1 MTESKPEV
9 YLFDGFNKSLFKNVL
24 EIYLEKKNINIKDKI
39 KIIDIDNYVKY
50 TNKQSDFHFIA
61 KTVDKKE
68 LIDQGA
74 FINEIDEYLDDSNKI
89 IIFNT
94 SRLIQIDKTINYTDD
109 DDPPKEHAR
118 IIKMNQTEHIL
129 EDLGMNN
136 NSIFLEKEND
146 LFKMNLTLCTL
157 RLHDMNTF
165 TNTFMPFGGYIFFN
179 YLECLFI
186 DKYYEDEAKSPED
199 KNLKFKEAFKYTIEN
214 IFKEKYD
221 EDMMISILNSYL
233 FKKQIKSISFII
245 LIIIFHLLFYL
256 PYYILIISKIKN
268 KKIKIK
274 NKVFLYILLL
284 FPVLL
289 LIVPSWLLLFIP
301 EFINFMALYKLYKM
315 KSDSG

>member
-1 MTESKPEV
+1 MTEPKV

-24 EIYLEKKNINIKDKI
+24 EIYLEKKKINIKDKF

-68 LIDQGA
+68 LIDKGA
-74 FINEIDEYLDDSNKI
+74 FKEEINEYLYDNLTI

-109 DDPPKEHAR
+109 DDHKSKE
-118 IIKMNQTEHIL
+118 IVIKMNQTEHIL
-129 EDLGMNN
+129 VDIEMNN
-136 NSIFLEKEND
+136 DSIFLEKEND

-186 DKYYEDEAKSPED
+186 DKYYEDAAKYPED
-199 KNLKFKEAFKYTIEN
+199 KNLKFKEAFKYTIED
-214 IFKEKYD
+214 IFKESYD
-221 EDMMISILNSYL
+221 EDSMISILNSYL
-233 FKKQIKSISFII
+233 LKKQFKSISLII
-245 LIIIFHLLFYL
+245 LIILFHLLFYL
-256 PYYILIISKIKN
+256 PYYILIILKIKE

-284 FPVLL
+284 FPVSL
-289 LIVPSWLLLFIP
+289 LIVPSWILLFIP

-315 KSDSG
+315 KS

>member
-1 MTESKPEV
+1 MIEPKV

-24 EIYLEKKNINIKDKI
+24 EIYLEKKKINIKDKF

-68 LIDQGA
+68 LIDEGA
-74 FINEIDEYLDDSNKI
+74 FKEEIEEYFNKYYTI

-94 SRLIQIDKTINYTDD
+94 SRLIQIDKTINYTDESNND
-109 DDPPKEHAR
+109 QAI

-136 NSIFLEKEND
+136 DSIFLEKEND

-199 KNLKFKEAFKYTIEN
+199 KNFKFKEAFKYTIEY
-214 IFKEKYD
+214 IFKESYD
-221 EDMMISILNSYL
+221 EDSMISILNSYL

-256 PYYILIISKIKN
+256 PYYILIILKIKE

-274 NKVFLYILLL
+274 NKVLLYILLL
-284 FPVLL
+284 LPVSL